1 MKEKVTILIS
11 NVESKEKQFS
21 SFSHHVANEKVFYYQ
36 VDYVNNAKK
45 HLVTISFDNGWWLA
59 LVVSISDEKFLKG
72 ICQPS
77 PGNRGYM
84 SN

>member
-45 HLVTISFDNGWWLA
+45 HLVTISFDNG
-59 LVVSISDEKFLKG
+59 
-72 ICQPS
+72 
-77 PGNRGYM
+77 
-84 SN
+84 